1 MSIWIDQE
9 NPFSH
14 SFQSREVSF
23 FTSAVHSFCSCFS
36 RIQDKSFLS
45 LWKAVSDLSI
55 CMVSNEICYVISLL
69 NLVVYVVH
77 DAFTATVLF

>member
-23 FTSAVHSFCSCFS
+23 FTSAVHSFFSCFS

-55 CMVSNEICYVISLL
+55 YMVSNGMCYVISLL
-69 NLVVYVVH
+69 KLAVHVLH
-77 DAFTATVLF
+77 DAFTATALF